1 MEVWLKVEG
10 TEFGLDA
17 LCESAAS
24 SGGARRKLLLVGGC
38 FLLLI

>member
-1 MEVWLKVEG
+1 MAEG
-10 TEFGLDA
+10 GGEREFGLDA
-17 LCESAAS
+17 LCESADS